1 MKEKGLK
8 KERVTKEGVKGEV
21 GDGREDEKKGVHG
34 LNELM
39 GR

>member
-21 GDGREDEKKGVHG
+21 GDGREDERKEYMV
-34 LNELM
+34 
-39 GR
+39 